1 MENKV
6 VTSDV
11 AWDKRVGLEST
22 FPLWKR
28 TFDLLF
34 AIVALMFTSPFA
46 LAIGLLI
53 LVTDGRPITFKQ
65 QRIGLNGTPF
75 YIIKFRSMCKNAE
88 EVLQRNPEIYQKY
101 IENDYKLPEDEDPR
115 ITKLGGFL
123 RKSSLDELL
132 QFWNVLKGD
141 MSVVG
146 PRPIVPVELEEYGN
160 NKGNFLSMKPGVTG
174 VWQISGRSDVG
185 YPERMYLE
193 LSYINKQGW
202 LFDVKVIFKTIWA
215 VLRRSGAH

>member
-6 VTSDV
+6 VTTDA
-11 AWDKRVGLEST
+11 AWKKSVGLEKS
-22 FPLWKR
+22 FSLRKR
-28 TFDLLF
+28 IFDVLF
-34 AIVALMFTSPFA
+34 AIVALMITSPFA
-46 LAIGLLI
+46 LAIGILI
-53 LVTDGRPITFKQ
+53 LITDGRPVTFKQ
-65 QRIGLNGTPF
+65 QRIGLHGTPF

-115 ITKLGGFL
+115 ITKLGAFL

-146 PRPIVPVELEEYGN
+146 PRPIVPVELEEYGDS
-160 NKGNFLSMKPGVTG
+160 KGEFLAMKPGVTG

-193 LSYINKQGW
+193 LSYINKQGL
-202 LFDVKVIFKTIWA
+202 LFDVKVIFKTVWA